1 MTRRAG
7 SVLALVLV
15 AAVALAA
22 AGCGSSHKSHASA
35 SSQARGTS
43 ETIGATTSGGAGG
56 KKAGGSKAAAGHS
69 TGSRASAPKPIPISA
84 FRSQYGR
91 ILQVPGGHAVYV
103 FTHDTSGRPSTCYGD
118 CAVKWPPVIVK
129 QTPVAQGPVKQSLL
143 GTVRRNDGT
152 LQATYAGQPLY
163 RYVGERDPGEVL
175 CQGVSEFGGTWWV
188 LAPNGTANHKQ

>member
-1 MTRRAG
+1 V
-7 SVLALVLV
+7 VLIA
-15 AAVALAA
+15 AAV
-22 AGCGSSHKSHASA
+22 AGCGSSHKKHASA
-35 SSQARGTS
+35 SSQ
-43 ETIGATTSGGAGG
+43 TSGTASAGASVGSASGGSANNAGG
-56 KKAGGSKAAAGHS
+56 KASGTGRSAGGKG
-69 TGSRASAPKPIPISA
+69 SAPKPAPVSA

-103 FTHDTSGRPSTCYGD
+103 FTHDAPGHPSTCSGA

-129 QTPVAQGPVKQSLL
+129 QTPVAQGAVKQGLL

-163 RYVGERDPGEVL
+163 RYFAERDPGEVL

-188 LAPNGTANHKQ
+188 VAPSGRALHKQ